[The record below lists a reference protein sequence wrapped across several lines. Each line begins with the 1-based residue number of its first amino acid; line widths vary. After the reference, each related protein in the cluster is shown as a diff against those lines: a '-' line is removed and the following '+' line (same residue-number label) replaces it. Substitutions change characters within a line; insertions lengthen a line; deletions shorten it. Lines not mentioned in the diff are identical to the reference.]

1 MVEHFSSSKVSFLC
15 CSKSERSSVMQALG
29 SQQLDNI
36 RELESFKTYL
46 EKLTESESSNLK
58 DIDSFKVIL
67 NIRV

>member
-1 MVEHFSSSKVSFLC
+1 
-15 CSKSERSSVMQALG
+15 MQALG